1 MFRRSLFALSF
12 LSFFYYPVN
21 SQDVFHHLSNTSVYE
36 FLDEL
41 TCLHIITDVNTAV
54 RPYSRMQIARWLKQA
69 DENRDRLNTRQQKDL
84 DFHLRDFNKELI
96 GTKSAFKKRL
106 DLFYYSDTLFKI
118 TVNPVFGYQYWS
130 NEKEN
135 FFHRWNGAE
144 FHATIGNH
152 VGIYASLRDNL
163 EKIQLEKPYYLNQR
177 TGAAYKESPTSL
189 KGEYSEARGG
199 ITYSWKWGH
208 ASLVKDHFS
217 WGTHYNGANIFSGK
231 TPSFPHLKL
240 QMHPVKWLHFN
251 YVHGFLVSDVVDTTR
266 SYKAGAKNRTVFVQ
280 KYLAANMFTV
290 EPFKNLQVSVGN
302 SIVYSDEF
310 QLAYLIPVYFF
321 KSVDHT
327 TTNTSGNFTGQN
339 SQFYFDISSRNIKYL
354 HLYLSVFVDEF
365 SKARFNTDQA
375 SNFISV
381 KAGGALSHPALF
393 NTTLIGEYTR
403 TNPGVYKHFV
413 NSTTFES
420 NRFNLGHYLRDNAEE
435 IYLAVKFR
443 PISRLYIK
451 ASYTA
456 ARKGPDYEYLGT
468 GGSGLGLPFIDNTMW
483 KQVSTALT
491 ARFEILND
499 VFAFASFE
507 MSEVTGDAEYI
518 KAYTPVMWRGKTKTL
533 SGGLNIGF

>member
-1 MFRRSLFALSF
+1 MFRRILLSVFCSSILQINLF
-12 LSFFYYPVN
+12 
-21 SQDVFHHLSNTSVYE
+21 SQDVFHHISNTSVYE
-36 FLDEL
+36 FIEEL
-41 TCLHIITDVNTAV
+41 ANLHILTDVNTSV
-54 RPYSRMQIARWLKQA
+54 KPYSRIQIAQWLKQA

-84 DFHLRDFNKELI
+84 DFYLRDYHKELI
-96 GTKSAFKKRL
+96 GAKGVFKKRL
-106 DLFYYSDTLFKI
+106 DLFYYSDSLFKV
-118 TVNPVFGYQYWS
+118 TVNPVLGYQYWS
-130 NEKEN
+130 NENEN

-152 VGIYASLRDNL
+152 VGVYASLRDNL
-163 EKIQLEKPYYLNQR
+163 EKIQLEKTHYLTQR
-177 TGAAYKESPTSL
+177 IGAAYKESPSSL

-208 ASLVKDHFS
+208 VSLVKDHFA
-217 WGTHYNGANIFSGK
+217 WGTNYNGANIFSGK

-240 QMHPVKWLHFN
+240 QMHPAKWLQFN

-280 KYLAANMFTV
+280 KYVAANMFSV
-290 EPFKNLQVSVGN
+290 EPFKNFQISIGN

-327 TTNTSGNFTGQN
+327 TTNTAGNFTGQN
-339 SQFYFDISSRNIKYL
+339 SQFYFDISSRNIKHL

-365 SKARFNTDQA
+365 SKARFNTDES
-375 SNFISV
+375 SNFFSI
-381 KAGGALSHPALF
+381 KAGGALTHPVLF
-393 NTTLIGEYTR
+393 NTTLIAEYTR

-420 NRFNLGHYLRDNAEE
+420 NRFNMGHYLRDNAEE
-435 IYLAVKFR
+435 IYLAIRVR
-443 PISRLYIK
+443 PISRLHIK
-451 ASYTA
+451 ATYTA

-468 GGSGLGLPFIDNTMW
+468 GGSGLGLPFISKTMW
-483 KQVSTALT
+483 KQATTGLS
-491 ARFEILND
+491 ARFEIFND
-499 VFAFASFE
+499 VFAFAGID

-518 KAYTPVMWRGKTKTL
+518 KAYTPEVWRGKTNTITA
-533 SGGLNIGF
+533 GLNIGF